1 MESLEMTWND
11 TPGSEILKLRQFEDI
26 PPRDFL
32 MLQQGPYFSGK
43 LVGDLDSIPGYYGAT
58 TDVQFVQNAAAIKN
72 LRTQRKKYNLE
83 TYGVLALPFEKR
95 LEAYRA
101 AAALRPKAEVRQ
113 PNVSKARG
121 NAFKFAGQFGARFG
135 ARQIDSRT
143 FIPDVKRLF
152 AYNNNGVLRGLQRR
166 VRPGGAA
173 VLDPMNADRAARAVR
188 GPADG
193 AAPINEAD
201 QFADPFP

>member
-1 MESLEMTWND
+1 MEGAVLTWND
-11 TPGSEILKLRQFEDI
+11 TPGSAILVRRQIEDS
-26 PPRDFL
+26 PPPDYL

-43 LVGDLDSIPGYYGAT
+43 LVGDLDSVPGYYGAT

-72 LRTQRKKYNLE
+72 IRVQRKKYNLD

-101 AAALRPKAEVRQ
+101 AAELAPKPEERE

-135 ARQIDSRT
+135 ARQIDDRNFVPS
-143 FIPDVKRLF
+143 VKRLF
-152 AYNNNGVLRGLQRR
+152 AYNNSGVLRDLPRR
-166 VRPGGAA
+166 LRPRRDDRG
-173 VLDPMNADRAARAVR
+173 PMVGQAAR
-188 GPADG
+188 GPVEG

-201 QFADPFP
+201 QFANPFL

>member
-1 MESLEMTWND
+1 MASPVLTWND
-11 TPGSEILKLRQFEDI
+11 TPGSAILKRRQFEDI
-26 PPRDFL
+26 PPPDFL

-43 LVGDLDSIPGYYGAT
+43 LVGDLDSVPGYYGAT

-72 LRTQRKKYNLE
+72 IRAQRKKYNLD

-101 AAALRPKAEVRQ
+101 AAALAPKPKERT

-135 ARQIDSRT
+135 AKQIDQRN
-143 FIPDVKRLF
+143 FIPSVKRLF
-152 AYNNNGVLRGLQRR
+152 AYNNSGVLRNLPRRLRPPREDRDGL
-166 VRPGGAA
+166 VE
-173 VLDPMNADRAARAVR
+173 
-188 GPADG
+188 G

-201 QFADPFP
+201 PFL